1 MAYTINISFLFYFCR
16 RQTASQRQSTFT
28 QPRPQPVLAKSMPRP
43 PVAARRPVPLPRS
56 LSATSGA
63 TTSGA
68 ATSGAVA
75 AGVRKCFFFFRL
87 CVSFCFILFYC
98 VEKSILNN
106 DLYWRKSNQNVMRL
120 LTNHN
125 TSQRISYLDWMQNFT
140 LPYVCFTSWLSRR

>member
-28 QPRPQPVLAKSMPRP
+28 QPRPQPVLAKSMP
-43 PVAARRPVPLPRS
+43 VAARRPVPLPRS

-75 AGVRKCFFFFRL
+75 AGVRKRVFFFRL
-87 CVSFCFILFYC
+87 CVRFVLFCLFYC
-98 VEKSILNN
+98 VEKSTLNN

-120 LTNHN
+120 LANHN
-125 TSQRISYLDWMQNFT
+125 TSQRISYLDWMHTCT